1 MSSASKYGY
10 AFRMSAMECPD
21 ANSPTTVPTVTR
33 KPRIHG
39 FPPIT
44 SGSRVIRV
52 NCFMVHRKDAEGAK
66 KNLKQEK
73 YGMKKR
79 TRRQGLITTIPYP
92 YLTTQEFQNEG

>member
-1 MSSASKYGY
+1 
-10 AFRMSAMECPD
+10 
-21 ANSPTTVPTVTR
+21 
-33 KPRIHG
+33 
-39 FPPIT
+39 
-44 SGSRVIRV
+44 
-52 NCFMVHRKDAEGAK
+52 MVHRKDAEGAK

>member
-1 MSSASKYGY
+1 MSSSSKYGY
-10 AFRMSAMECPD
+10 AFRMSVMEWPD

-44 SGSRVIRV
+44 SGSKVMRV

-66 KNLKQEK
+66 RDLKQYK
-73 YGMKKR
+73 YGMKK
-79 TRRQGLITTIPYP
+79 QG
-92 YLTTQEFQNEG
+92 QGDKD